1 MVKYFKSL
9 RKLVRVWK
17 KLLSYTT
24 DMNIISVIFLEGG
37 LSVSAL
43 KTHISNI
50 ISILEI
56 YSTKLLAKAF
66 YTYGLLKHCL

>member
-43 KTHISNI
+43 KTHISN
-50 ISILEI
+50 
-56 YSTKLLAKAF
+56 
-66 YTYGLLKHCL
+66 